1 MMISVN
7 KLRGKITE
15 KGFSQSSL
23 AIELGIAPKTFYDK
37 REKGVF
43 NSNEIEAMMN
53 LLDIDDPK
61 EIFFA
66 DNVAQQE
73 TK

>member
-37 REKGVF
+37 MKKGVF